1 MTQDGGAVADAL
13 HLFQT
18 VADIKHRTA
27 FGLQLLQ
34 RLEQLVGLLRRQHRG
49 RLVEN
54 DEARVLQ
61 QGADDLDPLALT
73 NRKIGH
79 MRIGIERQ
87 AIGPRQRFRFPGDFL
102 Q

>member
-1 MTQDGGAVADAL
+1 M
-13 HLFQT
+13 
-18 VADIKHRTA
+18 ADIKHRTA
-27 FGLQLLQ
+27 FGLQLRQ
-34 RLEQLVGLLRRQHRG
+34 RLEQLVRLLRRQNRS

-54 DEARVLQ
+54 DKARVLQ
-61 QGADDLDPLALT
+61 QGAHDLDTLALA

-87 AIGPRQRFRFPGDFL
+87 AIGARKLFRFLGDFL